1 MSAPLED
8 YGLIGDTYTAGLVSR
23 DGSLDWLCL
32 PRFDSGACF
41 ARLLGEARHGYWSLA
56 PRGDGWSVARRYRPD
71 SLVLETTFHQAGDEV
86 RVLDCMPVRNDRPDV
101 TRRVE
106 GVSGRVPMR
115 MTFVPR
121 FDYGSI
127 VPWFRPDGRRLHAVA
142 GPDHLT
148 LDCDFHL
155 DVTEDG
161 RAVTDFHIG
170 PGEGVEFHLGWTS
183 REYGSPPRPARDVV
197 PATERWWQEWAGHCR
212 YRGRYR
218 EAVVRSLITL
228 KALTY
233 APTGGIIAAPT
244 TSLPERLG
252 GVRNWDYRHCWIRDA
267 TLTLLALLD
276 SGYDD
281 EARAWREW
289 LLRAVAGEPEQMQ
302 ILYGVDGTRRLPEL
316 TLDWLPGYEG
326 SRPVRIGND
335 AARQRQWDVYGE
347 LMDALHQARHAGIPP
362 AEDAWQVQRK
372 LMDFLEGHWRE
383 PDSGIWEMRGPQ
395 RHFTH
400 SKVMAWAAADRAV
413 KAVEDF
419 GLHGPADRWKR
430 LRADIFSEIC
440 EKGYDPRRNTFTQ
453 HYGSSTVDAA
463 LLTLPGIGFL
473 PARDK
478 RMLGTVRAVEEELL
492 NGGFVQR
499 YAMNPRTP
507 DIDGLPEGE
516 GTFLA
521 CTFWLADCYIQQGD
535 IANGRALFERLLS
548 LRNDLGLLSEE
559 YDTRAERLVGNFPQ
573 ALSHI
578 ALVNTATTL
587 AALDASQP
595 PRSAPASGPLE
606 DEVSRGR

>member
-8 YGLIGDTYTAGLVSR
+8 YALIGDTYTAGLVSR
-23 DGSLDWLCL
+23 SGSMDWLCL

-41 ARLLGEARHGYWSLA
+41 ARLLGGERHGHWSLA
-56 PRGDGWSVARRYRPD
+56 PCGDGWSVTRRYLPD
-71 SLVLETTFHQAGDEV
+71 SLVLETTFRQAGDEV

-106 GVSGRVPMR
+106 GVHGRVPMR
-115 MTFVPR
+115 SCFVPR

-127 VPWFRPDGRRLHAVA
+127 VPWFRPDNRRLHAVA

-148 LDCDFHL
+148 LDSDFPL
-155 DVTEDG
+155 EPTDDG
-161 RAVTDFHIG
+161 RAVTHFQVGAGDA
-170 PGEGVEFHLGWTS
+170 VEFHLGWNS
-183 REYGSPPRPARDVV
+183 REYGSPPRPGGDIVS
-197 PATERWWQEWAGHCR
+197 ATRRWWQEWASHCR
-212 YRGRYR
+212 YQGRYR

-244 TSLPERLG
+244 TSLPEQLG

-267 TLTLLALLD
+267 TFTLLALLD
-276 SGYDD
+276 SGYES

-302 ILYGVDGTRRLPEL
+302 ILYGIDGTRRLPEL
-316 TLDWLPGYEG
+316 ELDWLPGYEN
-326 SRPVRIGND
+326 SRPVRIGNE
-335 AARQRQWDVYGE
+335 AARQHQWDVYGE

-362 AEDAWQVQRK
+362 AEDAWRVQRK

-383 PDSGIWEMRGPQ
+383 PDSGIWEMRGPR

-400 SKVMAWAAADRAV
+400 SKAMAWAAADRAV

-419 GLHGPADRWKR
+419 GLHGPVDRWKR
-430 LRADIFSEIC
+430 LRAQIFDDIC
-440 EKGYDPRRNTFTQ
+440 DKGYDPGRNTFTQ
-453 HYGSSTVDAA
+453 HYGSTTVDAA
-463 LLTLPGIGFL
+463 LLTLPDIGFL
-473 PARDK
+473 PAQDE
-478 RMLGTVRAVEEELL
+478 RMRGTVRAVEEELL
-492 NGGFVQR
+492 SGGFVQR
-499 YAMNPRTP
+499 YAMTDRTP
-507 DIDGLPEGE
+507 HVDGLPQGE
-516 GTFLA
+516 GAFLP

-535 IANGRALFERLLS
+535 TARGRALFERLLG

-559 YDTRAERLVGNFPQ
+559 YDIRAERLVGNFPQ

-578 ALVNTATTL
+578 ALVNTATG
-587 AALDASQP
+587 LDGHRSGQGSRQDGASAG
-595 PRSAPASGPLE
+595 RSM
-606 DEVSRGR
+606 R